1 MTHIEQSKALKPR
14 RPMSTAPPA
23 PLAAVTSKCIHQPY
37 QPLRRCLAL
46 QPSPSHRLPSRASL
60 GSSPPPFLYD
70 LRIRHGPAQPSS
82 AVLMPSCPHTLDASG
97 HVRALHAFRPT
108 ALRALC
114 VECRAH
120 RLLVKT

>member
-82 AVLMPSCPHTLDASG
+82 AVLMPSCPHALIPLMPQAMFVRFTPSG
-97 HVRALHAFRPT
+97 PRRSELCALSVVHIG
-108 ALRALC
+108 C
-114 VECRAH
+114 
-120 RLLVKT
+120 